1 MPHVLHHVRVSVRG
15 LVQGTRKR
23 LLSIKKQSRQ

>member
-1 MPHVLHHVRVSVRG
+1 MPHVLHHIRVSVRG

-23 LLSIKKQSRQ
+23 LLSIRRQSRQ